1 MTRRRSVLDG
11 VRLLGD
17 PFLRRGT
24 DAVDDVHSPAFR
36 EAASRLH
43 AALAAFRARHG
54 FGRAM
59 AAPQLG
65 IAQRFIACNLG
76 EGPFTIVNP
85 RIVWRSPQRFT
96 LWDDCISFPDL
107 LVRVERH
114 AGLSVEWTD
123 GAGRGHVWDR
133 LEPRISELLQHEVDH
148 LDGVLAVD
156 RALDRDSLVLRP
168 VFEAQRAHF
177 DAMVDTPAD

>member
-1 MTRRRSVLDG
+1 MTAPRGLLAE

-17 PFLRRGT
+17 PFLRRASA
-24 DAVDDVHSPAFR
+24 AVDDVRAPTFR

-43 AALAAFRARHG
+43 ATLAAFRARHG

-76 EGPFTIVNP
+76 DGPFTIVNP

-96 LWDDCISFPDL
+96 LWDDCMSFPDL

-114 AGLSVEWTD
+114 ASLSVEWID
-123 GAGRGHVWDR
+123 GAGHRHVWER
-133 LEPRISELLQHEVDH
+133 VEPAISELLQHEIDH

-156 RALDRDSLVLRP
+156 RALDRDSLALRA
-168 VFEAQRAHF
+168 VFEAQRPRF
-177 DAMVDTPAD
+177 EAMVDGPAG